1 MSHPEFAVLV
11 ATRNRPEELCNLLD
25 SIVDS
30 LMQPNEIVVVS
41 SGVDITEVLNEFSQL
56 SINHIHIEGYG
67 QIRQK
72 VIGLDSIS
80 EKCDWVLFLDDD
92 LRITPTTVSELF
104 QNLKTLERDFK
115 VLGLG
120 VGENKSKVITLRQ
133 KILSKF
139 GKPKW
144 GKVSRSGRN
153 FDYQYSQE
161 NISTSWLNGA
171 SMWNKEA
178 LKYYK
183 FEYLDAKYSICEDLI
198 FSYQVS
204 KYGKLFFIPSAKF
217 EFQRDPK
224 PLTDEFGAF
233 KANAYWRLC
242 FVLSNSELSKILF
255 LLTQGIR
262 TVKFAFGLTN
272 NFREWK
278 LKIRFGFGITVDCM
292 KLLFGK
298 LETNEILR
306 SRGI

>member
-1 MSHPEFAVLV
+1 MSHPDFAVLI
-11 ATRNRPEELCNLLD
+11 ATRNRPKELCNLLD

-30 LMQPNEIVVVS
+30 LMRPIEIVVVS
-41 SGVDITEVLNEFSQL
+41 SGVDIADILDEFNQL
-56 SINHIHIEGYG
+56 PISHIHIEGYG

-72 VIGLDSIS
+72 SIGLDFIG

-104 QNLKTLERDFK
+104 ENLKILEKDFK

-120 VGENKSKVITLRQ
+120 VGENKSKVITYQ
-133 KILSKF
+133 KKILSKLRE
-139 GKPKW
+139 PKW
-144 GKVSRSGRN
+144 GKVSRSGNN

-161 NISTSWLNGA
+161 NIPTSWLNGA

-204 KYGKLFFIPSAKF
+204 KFGKLFFIPSAKF
-217 EFQRDPK
+217 EFQRDAN
-224 PLTDEFGAF
+224 PLTDEYGAF

-242 FVLSNSELSKILF
+242 FVLSNSELSKTLF
-255 LLTQGIR
+255 VLTQGIR
-262 TVKFAFGLTN
+262 GVKFAFRLTK

-278 LKIRFGFGITVDCM
+278 IKIRFGFGITVDCI